1 MNPIGF
7 IDYAGLVQVLKA
19 VKSKIDGIIVKL
31 NGSETNVNS
40 TDVDIYV
47 PTESGTSGQYLKSNG
62 EGKAPT
68 WSTISP
74 SSSSGGGSYSAGTGI
89 SISDENVISLSP
101 VKKADVS
108 KSPVDTNTYSCQA
121 SVELFAAKSSV
132 TDLTDSVDNAVVN
145 LKMENYTNSSE
156 TAAKGA
162 KSGYS
167 ITGTK
172 KNGTDTDPVIL
183 TSATIDELYNKA
195 YGEPLVV
202 SSTGKIASTYM
213 PSYVDDAIEGYLSDD
228 SLNFYSDKGK
238 TTVVTDEGGNNAN
251 QQRGKIY
258 LDLSTNTSYR
268 WTGSI
273 YTKIVSGEGYT
284 LPVAGT
290 DTLGGILASKVSS
303 SAVETNTV
311 GGMSDYQ
318 GVQVDNEGHAYVQVN
333 GNLGYGAAVT
343 GTAATEIPL
352 GGVYNNYGVDLSQQ
366 TGTTFTFSG
375 TLNNGL
381 RYDVNIVNIAPS
393 TKTITIPA
401 AYTGAAYCVFN
412 GSLENIQS
420 SGLSF
425 DITGYTGISLSMT
438 YYPLESGNVLFV
450 TTSNG
455 LSTSAISSATA
466 TLD

>member
-333 GNLGYGAAVT
+333 GNLGYGAVIT
-343 GTAATEIPL
+343 GSTATEIPL
-352 GGVYNNYGVDLSQQ
+352 GKIYNNYGIDLSQL
-366 TGTTFTFSG
+366 TSTVLTLSG
-375 TLNNGL
+375 SVNNGI
-381 RYDVNIVNIAPS
+381 RYDLNFFNNAGTV
-393 TKTITIPA
+393 KTIAIPA
-401 AYTGAAYCVFN
+401 LFNNASYCIFN
-412 GSLENIQS
+412 GTYNDIST
-420 SGLSF
+420 SGISF
-425 DITGYTGISLSMT
+425 DVGGYTGLTVALT
-438 YYPLESGNVLFV
+438 YYSLPTGNVLFIS
-450 TTSNG
+450 TSVA
-455 LSTSAISSATA
+455 LSTSAVSEAVQN
-466 TLD
+466 L